1 MGSDTVEGLIQFVL
15 SSAME
20 FEFLIRSQVMLMLLV
35 PGPHFGKYWSRLDLL
50 GLFEKPPRKLR
61 T

>member
-35 PGPHFGKYWSRLDLL
+35 PGPDFGKHWSRVDLL
-50 GLFEKPPRKLR
+50 GLFEKPP
-61 T
+61 